1 MARTCASERALAHGY
16 ARQSRAWLRDGDE
29 PLESP
34 LLPDRSVPR
43 HRGGCAARHR
53 ADRHHCHAAAD
64 HVRPAAGLRAH
75 HAVGNI
81 LWRAIRRVDHRHP
94 DQPARRI
101 VVGGDGTRWLSDGA
115 PGQGRPGTGDGRD
128 RIFHRWKYCDS
139 AGRAVCAAPGG
150 CCASLRSCR
159 VLLADGARPCRF
171 DRAGE
176 WLAAARTRHD
186 RRRSGAGARR
196 HRRQLGH
203 LALQPWLPATGRWH
217 RLCRHRH
224 GYVRPGRNHRQSR
237 KRGDA
242 HRAHQARDRIAAVPR
257 GLAKNSR
264 PDRTGHRAGLG
275 AGHPAGRRCA
285 ARFICV
291 LFAREEDLENA
302 GAIRTGRHRRR
313 GRP

>member
-1 MARTCASERALAHGY
+1 MDTLANLALGFETAMSLSNLLYCLIGVFLGT
-16 ARQSRAWLRDGDE
+16 AVGVLPGIGPIATIAM
-29 PLESP
+29 
-34 LLPDRSVPR
+34 LLPITFGLPPVSALIMLSGIYYGAQY
-43 HRGGCAARHR
+43 GGSTTA
-53 ADRHHCHAAAD
+53 
-64 HVRPAAGLRAH
+64 
-75 HAVGNI
+75 I
-81 LWRAIRRVDHRHP
+81 LINLP
-94 DQPARRI
+94 GEF

-224 GYVRPGRNHRQSR
+224 GYVRLGRNHRESR